1 MDLDLEQRLINL
13 KALRKGIKDA
23 DVGALDIDI
32 RNVER
37 ALETERE
44 MRASA
49 SNGVFPPSG
58 RPAKVVAPS
67 GESDTE
73 FRQRAARELERVA
86 EV

>member
-1 MDLDLEQRLINL
+1 MDLEQRLSNL
-13 KALRKGIKDA
+13 KALRKGMTGADA
-23 DVGALDIDI
+23 GAVDIDI

-44 MRASA
+44 MRSTAT
-49 SNGVFPPSG
+49 NGIFPPSG

-67 GESDTE
+67 SESDTE